1 MKRFRPT
8 MFIIVFLL
16 VIVDQLSKWLA
27 DTRLAFHVEEPVIP
41 FFSLFLTYNKG
52 VAFSFL
58 SWVGNSGL
66 IILTILILAGI
77 YWLWRKVPLDKQL
90 AHLGF
95 AFVFAGA
102 IGNLIDR
109 MTRGQVVDFF
119 LFHTENWAFAVFNAA
134 DAFITIGAIAIV
146 IDELFSRRDTPPET
160 QQE

>member
-1 MKRFRPT
+1 MKRFRST

-27 DTRLAFHVEEPVIP
+27 DTRLSFHVEEPVIP

-52 VAFSFL
+52 VAFSLL
-58 SWVGNSGL
+58 SWVGNTGL
-66 IILTILILAGI
+66 IILTIVILAGI
-77 YWLWRKVPLDKQL
+77 YWLWRKVPLEKQL

-109 MTRGQVVDFF
+109 LARGQVVDFF
-119 LFHTENWAFAVFNAA
+119 LFHTESWAFAVFNAA
-134 DAFITIGAIAIV
+134 DAFITVGAIAII
-146 IDELFSRRDTPPET
+146 IDELFSKREQPSDIEPE
-160 QQE
+160 